1 MIRANVHNFAFVV
14 GFALLGFLML
24 RMLAKTRAAKWPVIG
39 QVLQLT
45 GMSAA
50 PQKLAA

>member
-1 MIRANVHNFAFVV
+1 VIRANVHNFAFVV

-24 RMLAKTRAAKWPVIG
+24 RMLAKTRASGWPVIG

-50 PQKLAA
+50 PAKMAA